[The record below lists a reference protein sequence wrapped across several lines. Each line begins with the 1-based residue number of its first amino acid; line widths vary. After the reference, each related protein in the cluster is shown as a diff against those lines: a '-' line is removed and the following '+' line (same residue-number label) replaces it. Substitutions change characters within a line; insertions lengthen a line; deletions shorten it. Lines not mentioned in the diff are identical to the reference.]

1 MSWGCCCEPLH
12 RPSRPLDVR
21 SLFMASKKKQRA
33 MVFHQGG
40 STIPAA
46 TNHPAA
52 RLPIPKLGRVSDGG
66 TEPNPH
72 VAEEDVAVTDKPNG
86 IPLQE
91 DNWTS
96 GGFTTG
102 KCSAGSNPKS
112 DNLSPVIVCR
122 GIRVTLDNNGMWNE
136 FFRCKTEM
144 ILTKQG
150 SRMFPY
156 CRFRISGLQPSKK
169 YSLYMDI
176 QPLDGSRYRWTGKSW
191 QVAGKAEGH
200 VTSRPFAHPESPSTG
215 QHWMQSPV
223 SFYKLKLT
231 NGTSDLEGNT
241 VLRPMHRYLPR
252 MHVVQTDTD
261 AKDMKLTGP
270 AVVTFAFHQTAFM
283 AVTTYQNSR
292 FSQLKVDYNPFAKG
306 LKEDA
311 SGGLK
316 LKLISGKDGGAA
328 ADEQHPVKKSLKSL
342 LANYKPRS
350 TKAADAKLSESSDPE
365 RNSTSNDGQSAAKAS
380 EESLCGNFSPAQKL
394 FSELIREAHVSLQR
408 CNLNQ
413 LGIDNRSEQS
423 NNKTT
428 ALKSHGPYDRKGD
441 GGTIVT
447 KRKVREDN
455 SPSNSVNSKDA
466 TRTDCS
472 GLSNAGLAGSCNSSA
487 DSDPQLKAK
496 APSEAKLKQHKRPL
510 PLPALARFLRQ
521 HSSKSRLAKSKPDSP
536 LPAPPTECRSLT
548 ECPPSD
554 HGSKANNL
562 ADDDATPARPQAS
575 GHSEPRVHLEEV
587 LNVTGLAAET
597 GHSCSN
603 AVSSTDPEGPDDF
616 LTSDLVA
623 KSGSPDGTPALL
635 NSYQLSLISTSPPSS
650 LAASPVSL
658 PPHNAE
664 LPAENSS
671 LCPLDLPKSDP
682 PLPDPELSLFGF
694 EPPSPTI
701 SPEPLPSLPVS
712 FALEL
717 HSAVS
722 QVTLKAASPEV
733 LGEDPSVFK
742 WHTVLPP
749 AEAYVDPSFTTF
761 QPAPQILTRT
771 SPLLPLQT
779 PSYPEPQTPDHSTFT
794 SAPDPAPSFEDDEP
808 LPFPAELS
816 PLALQMTLSPT
827 FSSLDGD
834 GLSPTPSIADLVHFF
849 SNDDLGMGVEFSH
862 TDVVAVPCAP
872 LVIEEANP
880 QEPPQQVSMIPTD
893 KPCRN
898 KCRRQK
904 LVNEEDEKMDAST
917 YAKMQPNLE
926 EVEEQLF
933 ISFTS
938 KEALRLHVADFSDGT
953 ASQPQTTPE
962 GHLQLTAVTPE
973 NEGPEES
980 IASFEKILLKDLK
993 QMRHGQAIHPVL
1005 QEVGLKMNLLDPT
1018 LAIDLQ
1024 YLGVRLPIPPTG
1036 VPLEPLPPTQG
1047 AAFVSRTGKTTDFT
1061 QIKGWREKFP
1071 PSEATSTA
1079 APVNAEAT
1087 CWTSTWRTRGSS
1099 STSGPPPLLS
1109 RWRSRCSTSCPP
1121 RVPAMSGPWTAS

>member
-1 MSWGCCCEPLH
+1 
-12 RPSRPLDVR
+12 
-21 SLFMASKKKQRA
+21 
-33 MVFHQGG
+33 
-40 STIPAA
+40 
-46 TNHPAA
+46 
-52 RLPIPKLGRVSDGG
+52 
-66 TEPNPH
+66 
-72 VAEEDVAVTDKPNG
+72 
-86 IPLQE
+86 
-91 DNWTS
+91 
-96 GGFTTG
+96 
-102 KCSAGSNPKS
+102 
-112 DNLSPVIVCR
+112 

-380 EESLCGNFSPAQKL
+380 EESLWFVSFPLKTVRQYVPQYRWYISVVQFKREPGQYVPSKPRETFYFTASTQWQKL
-394 FSELIREAHVSLQR
+394 QAFQGRTVGKSPEVTVRPTHSAHKTLI
-408 CNLNQ
+408 
-413 LGIDNRSEQS
+413 I
-423 NNKTT
+423 
-428 ALKSHGPYDRKGD
+428 
-441 GGTIVT
+441 
-447 KRKVREDN
+447 
-455 SPSNSVNSKDA
+455 
-466 TRTDCS
+466 
-472 GLSNAGLAGSCNSSA
+472 SSA

-603 AVSSTDPEGPDDF
+603 AVSSTDPE
-616 LTSDLVA
+616 
-623 KSGSPDGTPALL
+623 
-635 NSYQLSLISTSPPSS
+635 
-650 LAASPVSL
+650 
-658 PPHNAE
+658 
-664 LPAENSS
+664 
-671 LCPLDLPKSDP
+671 
-682 PLPDPELSLFGF
+682 
-694 EPPSPTI
+694 
-701 SPEPLPSLPVS
+701 
-712 FALEL
+712 
-717 HSAVS
+717 
-722 QVTLKAASPEV
+722 
-733 LGEDPSVFK
+733 
-742 WHTVLPP
+742 
-749 AEAYVDPSFTTF
+749 
-761 QPAPQILTRT
+761 
-771 SPLLPLQT
+771 
-779 PSYPEPQTPDHSTFT
+779 
-794 SAPDPAPSFEDDEP
+794 
-808 LPFPAELS
+808 ELS

-962 GHLQLTAVTPE
+962 
-973 NEGPEES
+973 EGPEES

-1005 QEVGLKMNLLDPT
+1005 QEDPVGLKMNLLDPT

-1079 APVNAEAT
+1079 APVNAEDPPKNLSAFCSDMLDEYLENEGKLIDQRAST
-1087 CWTSTWRTRGSS
+1087 FTQPLAEPVLYQLPTQSTSYVRTLDSVLKKQTADSPKSSQSQIPSTPPHWRTPTLSLNLKNQSG
-1099 STSGPPPLLS
+1099 TSRKSHLDHTKPQPKQRRKLKPKTLSQTLSPAKPAPPPTRVSQDMAPLESDSELGTLDHSEKDKRPVMTRALLRQKDLEDGVLWEGRPRTSITEDRASVALTSLFTLTGFVRENPTAPIQWVRRPAPHCQNESCRLGCICSSLSYCS
-1109 RWRSRCSTSCPP
+1109 RVSHCGRPACMFGCSCLKQKVVLLKNLDGSDSSPSKLDHHNKMAYARLQVRAEEESSCARI
-1121 RVPAMSGPWTAS
+1121 RVYKLKKRRKRT